1 MASYIFQSIIKPPNL
16 VGHSSSIVYYFKPP
30 EMAGSLATSTFVGM
44 QIQKLIP
51 TLILLAAAGLASVI
65 PTASDITVGRHTPC
79 VKFNV
84 RKEWRTL
91 SESERLDFISAVKC
105 LQETPGETTAL
116 YSGVKSRY
124 DDYVVLHITQT
135 DYIHWVGFFL
145 PWHRYFLSLFEQE
158 LQDTCGYNGTVPY
171 WDWTQDAINE
181 AAFVASPLFD
191 TTHGFGGNGPYIED
205 ISGFPSDWL
214 SLVEIPGRTGGGC
227 ITDGPF
233 ATYNASMGPGNHT
246 DYTPHCV
253 RRDFS
258 PSLAVQSLNSSVY
271 AHVLAATN
279 FFELEHRTEGISLGI
294 SAMSLHGGGHL
305 GVGGGIGDMSN
316 TYSSPSDPLF
326 WLHHGGLD
334 KMWNEWQRNDWATR
348 RFDIGGPDTQW
359 AYPFNFFGDIPYK
372 NVTLEFVMDFGQIG
386 NSTKIKEVMDTQQQL
401 CYTYI

>member
-1 MASYIFQSIIKPPNL
+1 
-16 VGHSSSIVYYFKPP
+16 
-30 EMAGSLATSTFVGM
+30 MAGSLATSTFVGM

-65 PTASDITVGRHTPC
+65 PTASDIT
-79 VKFNV
+79 
-84 RKEWRTL
+84 
-91 SESERLDFISAVKC
+91 C

-145 PWHRYFLSLFEQE
+145 PDIDGTDISYRYSNKSSRTPVVTTEQYHI
-158 LQDTCGYNGTVPY
+158 G
-171 WDWTQDAINE
+171 DAINE